1 MTEIDWKDKYR
12 LLAEQQGI
20 DEAEQAEIEALLC
33 RTISRLTLAASGLNP
48 SLDPKLKKIHNAIR
62 NGVNPELKVTLER
75 LLEALMHVSE
85 QEAATGDEIPAS
97 DDLFQRLLSRI
108 KHVGKPAAQLNK
120 LIKQLRADPA
130 NASDA
135 QLDELLEFIAPKNA
149 VVGSAT
155 KPGLFGRI
163 FKQGDNAS
171 KDTANA
177 IAIDPN
183 RVLLGLLEKLNWP
196 GYLAG
201 EMAALMVRLGR
212 GADAEAWIPV
222 LDDLGR
228 LVTSALGDIQTE
240 MRATE
245 DFLSELT
252 VRLQELDQYM
262 AGAKSDHVSSS
273 ENGQTLDAAVR
284 GEMGKIQRGLSI
296 TADLETLK
304 SSISTH
310 LNTIQGHVNIH
321 LEAEEMRRKS
331 ASVKEMALRERL
343 HLLEDE
349 TAGLHAKVM
358 SAKSKALE
366 DPVTGLPNRIAYDD
380 RLATEVARWKRTKNP
395 LVILVWDIDDFKQI
409 NDRFGHLAGDKALG
423 VIGRILSTRPREL
436 DFVGRYGGEE
446 FVMLLVDSN
455 LENAKK
461 LANEIRETIS
471 ESGFHSSA
479 KEKISITIS
488 CGISEFREGDTSDE
502 VFARADEA
510 MYQAKREGK
519 NRVVVAGGS
528 V

>member
-20 DEAEQAEIEALLC
+20 DEAGQAEIETLLC

-48 SLDPKLKKIHNAIR
+48 NLDPKLKKIRDAVR
-62 NGVNPELKVTLER
+62 NGVNPELKATLER

-85 QEAATGDEIPAS
+85 QETATDIAS
-97 DDLFQRLLSRI
+97 TPDLFQRLVSRI
-108 KHVGKPAAQLNK
+108 KLVGKPAVQLNK
-120 LIKQLRADPA
+120 VIKQLRADPA

-135 QLDELLEFIAPKNA
+135 QLDELLELIAPKNA
-149 VVGSAT
+149 IVGSAA
-155 KPGLFGRI
+155 KAGLLGRI
-163 FKQGDNAS
+163 FKQGGNA
-171 KDTANA
+171 KAAGGVTT
-177 IAIDPN
+177 IDPN
-183 RVLLGLLEKLNWP
+183 RVLLSLLEKLNWP

-201 EMAALMVRLGR
+201 EMAALMVRLGK

-262 AGAKSDHVSSS
+262 VGTQSDHANSS
-273 ENGQTLDAAVR
+273 ENGRTLNAAVR
-284 GEMGKIQRGLSI
+284 GEMGQIERSLSI
-296 TADLETLK
+296 TVDLETLK
-304 SSISTH
+304 SSIASR
-310 LNTIQGHVNIH
+310 LDTIQKHVNTH

-331 ASVKEMALRERL
+331 ASVKELVLRKRL
-343 HLLEDE
+343 HTLEDE
-349 TAGLHAKVM
+349 TASLHAKVM

-380 RLATEVARWKRTKNP
+380 RLITEVARWKRTKNP

-423 VIGRILSTRPREL
+423 VIGRILSARPREL

-461 LANEIRETIS
+461 LADEIRETVS
-471 ESGFHSSA
+471 KSGFHSSA

-519 NRVVVAGGS
+519 NRVVVAGMNA
-528 V
+528 

>member
-20 DEAEQAEIEALLC
+20 DEAEQAEIENLLC

-48 SLDPKLKKIHNAIR
+48 NLDPKLKKIRDAVR
-62 NGVNPELKVTLER
+62 NGVNPELKATLER

-85 QEAATGDEIPAS
+85 QEATTDITS
-97 DDLFQRLLSRI
+97 TSDLFQRLISRI
-108 KHVGKPAAQLNK
+108 KLVGKPAIQLNK
-120 LIKQLRADPA
+120 LVKQLRADPA

-135 QLDELLEFIAPKNA
+135 QLDELLELISPENT
-149 VVGSAT
+149 VSAT
-155 KPGLFGRI
+155 KSGLLGRI
-163 FKQGDNAS
+163 FKQGGHADKAVAS
-171 KDTANA
+171 ATAV
-177 IAIDPN
+177 DPN
-183 RVLLGLLEKLNWP
+183 RVLLSLLEKLNWP

-201 EMAALMVRLGR
+201 EMAALMVRLGK

-228 LVTSALGDIQTE
+228 LVTSALGEIQTE

-245 DFLSELT
+245 DFLSGLT
-252 VRLQELDQYM
+252 VRLQEIDQYM
-262 AGAKSDHVSSS
+262 AGAQSDHLSSS
-273 ENGQTLDAAVR
+273 KNGQTLNAAVR
-284 GEMGKIQRGLSI
+284 GEMGQIQRSLSI
-296 TADLETLK
+296 TVDLKTLK
-304 SSISTH
+304 SSIASR
-310 LNTIQGHVNIH
+310 LDTIQKHIDTH

-331 ASVKEMALRERL
+331 ASVKELALRKRL
-343 HLLEDE
+343 HILESE
-349 TAGLHAKVM
+349 TADLHAKVM
-358 SAKSKALE
+358 SAKSKAFE
-366 DPVTGLPNRIAYDD
+366 DPVTGLPNRIAYND
-380 RLATEVARWKRTKNP
+380 RLAIEVARWKRTKNP

-409 NDRFGHLAGDKALG
+409 NDRFGHLAGDKALK
-423 VIGRILSTRPREL
+423 VIGRILSARPREL

-461 LANEIRETIS
+461 LADEIRQTIS

-488 CGISEFREGDTSDE
+488 CGIAEFCEGDTSDE
-502 VFARADEA
+502 VFARADDA

-519 NRVVVAGGS
+519 NRVVVAEGRA
-528 V
+528 